1 MNNNDINNNANNV
14 VNNDVVNPN
23 NVVNTVYP
31 NPTVNSINNGVIDPN
46 SINSVVN
53 GPSSIPVNNN
63 NVVNTYTPVD
73 DNNNV
78 VKGNFIERFRTKLNN
93 FGKTKTFKIIF
104 IVAIILITLFLLFK
118 LFLVVLFNK
127 VNTYPKFIVDYNNHN
142 SFSISTNEYE
152 LEESDALYFGDVR
165 FVNFLDDSFLSEDIK
180 SNNDDKGI
188 LYKSSTWNSS
198 LEIKSDDT
206 FVNTFIN
213 DSKSYAK
220 GVNAIL
226 SGTAN
231 SRKKY
236 LEKSSVGSDMDL
248 FNLIY
253 KNIDTEV
260 SFTSSISEIMKIG
273 ALKLFA
279 SNYLPSADEIMIL
292 AGNYDGYILVTKN
305 EKAINVEYN
314 DKRYIVTI
322 SGDFFYEDM
331 LQEIVNTLE
340 IE

>member
-1 MNNNDINNNANNV
+1 MNNNDINNNTNNV
-14 VNNDVVNPN
+14 MNSNVINPN
-23 NVVNTVYP
+23 NVTNNVYP
-31 NPTVNSINNGVIDPN
+31 NPAVNNINNGVIDPN

-118 LFLVVLFNK
+118 LFLVILFNK
-127 VNTYPKFIVDYNNHN
+127 INTYPKFIIDYNNRS

-152 LEESDALYFGDVR
+152 LGESDALSFDDIR
-165 FVNFLDDSFLSEDIK
+165 FINFLDDSFSSKDIT
-180 SNNDDKGI
+180 SNNGDKGI
-188 LYKSSTWNSS
+188 LYESSTWNSS
-198 LEIKSDDT
+198 LEIKGEFTFINT
-206 FVNTFIN
+206 FVN
-213 DSKSYAK
+213 DSKDYAK
-220 GVNAIL
+220 GINAIL
-226 SGTAN
+226 SGTAG

-236 LEKSSVGSDMDL
+236 LEKNNVGSDIDL

-253 KNIDTEV
+253 KNMDTEV

-279 SNYLPSADEIMIL
+279 SNYLPSAEEIMIL
-292 AGNYDGYILVTKN
+292 AGNYDGYILLTKN